1 MIKKMWVKFDGM
13 DVACF
18 CEEDRKKCVKEEKP
32 ECKEYVVKFIE
43 IKRDTT
49 AEQIKEVMT
58 REQKAMKK
66 IVAKVKKYDSELK
79 KSIRKFRI

>member
-13 DVACF
+13 SIECF
-18 CEEDRKKCVKEEKP
+18 CEERKKCVKEEKP
-32 ECKEYVVKFIE
+32 ACKEHVVKFIE

-58 REQKAMKK
+58 REQKAMKE

-79 KSIRKFRI
+79 KSIRKFKI